1 MKSGLDL
8 LEGLLERLL
17 ESCLRPY
24 KGGPRTAWR
33 LFGSWLKM
41 IKNCFREPH
50 SKATQ
55 IAFRK
60 NKRGAAVEFLMLER
74 DIQVMESKQGHACK
88 EIRPLGNVSL

>member
-1 MKSGLDL
+1 MNSGLDL
-8 LEGLLERLL
+8 LEGILERLL

-33 LFGSWLKM
+33 LFGSCLKM
-41 IKNCFREPH
+41 IENCFREPH
-50 SKATQ
+50 AKATQ

-60 NKRGAAVEFLMLER
+60 NKRGAAVDFLMRER

-88 EIRPLGNVSL
+88 EIRALGDVSV